1 MSINRVLVGA
11 SVIVYLRGCSLL
23 YFTPSQSRVNYT
35 GEWVNGEREGNG
47 TTNFRDGAVYRG
59 EYRCRVPR
67 DS

>member
-1 MSINRVLVGA
+1 MLNALYIFADIRLK
-11 SVIVYLRGCSLL
+11 L

-67 DS
+67 AS